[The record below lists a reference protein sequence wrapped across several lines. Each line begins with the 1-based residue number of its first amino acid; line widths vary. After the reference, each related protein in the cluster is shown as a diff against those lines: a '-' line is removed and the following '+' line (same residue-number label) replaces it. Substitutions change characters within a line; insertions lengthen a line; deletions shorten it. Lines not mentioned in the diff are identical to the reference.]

1 MQTKEMGPR
10 NETEKP
16 HAAHT
21 LWEPRGPVWLPSMVP
36 RCQRPPGPMAA
47 APAWT
52 GVQRPLKQGARK
64 GGWVG
69 VWGPPSPTDGVHS
82 ASTSLDAQLLPI
94 GLAYS
99 DSGGGLWGWGEAGFG
114 GSGDPRGP
122 WHHCT
127 GERAELAGAPQAPYC
142 PILGVRAG
150 WKLRQSAP
158 REGVRSISPPRLAV
172 AVWPAG
178 LAGGFGEPRTGHSF
192 RVCRG
197 DGGRASRA
205 LTAPSRPTRAWVGSG
220 SLPSQVPR
228 WSRRPRR

>member
-1 MQTKEMGPR
+1 
-10 NETEKP
+10 
-16 HAAHT
+16 
-21 LWEPRGPVWLPSMVP
+21 
-36 RCQRPPGPMAA
+36 MAA

-52 GVQRPLKQGARK
+52 GVQRLLKQGATK

-82 ASTSLDAQLLPI
+82 GSTSLDAQLLPI

-122 WHHCT
+122 WHQGT
-127 GERAELAGAPQAPYC
+127 GERAELARAPQAPYC
-142 PILGVRAG
+142 PILGGEGRVEAKTECPPGRGPLHQPPSAG
-150 WKLRQSAP
+150 SSCLASRDGRRVWGATHGPQL
-158 REGVRSISPPRLAV
+158 PRLQ
-172 AVWPAG
+172 
-178 LAGGFGEPRTGHSF
+178 
-192 RVCRG
+192 RG
-197 DGGRASRA
+197 WGAASRA